1 MSSLLDLVEADLN
14 SEMSEVAS
22 DGDNFEND
30 DDDISDEEGKNPSEP
45 RKPRR
50 AEIDPQTM
58 TEEEREQL
66 RVRVIAQVEFYFG
79 DHHYPN
85 DQFLLD
91 KAKEDPEGFL
101 DIKYIMPFKKMRRLT
116 TFPAFVAQCMRGSAA
131 VGVNEAGNKLR
142 RIAPVRSPAVS
153 CPALS
158 CLYSP
163 PLSNTAFAH
172 LSRFRRTSR
181 MRCAALC

>member
-30 DDDISDEEGKNPSEP
+30 DDEISDEEGKNPSEP

-66 RVRVIAQVEFYFG
+66 RARVIAQVEFYFG

-142 RIAPVRSPAVS
+142 RIAPVWS
-153 CPALS
+153 PALS
-158 CLYSP
+158 CPAGSGLSSP
-163 PLSNTAFAH
+163 HAHVVSAH
-172 LSRFRRTSR
+172 LPCRFRRTSR
-181 MRCAALC
+181 MRCAAPC